1 MPFPASADMA
11 VWLQKVEILFLS
23 SEMFGEPLSSQKST
37 DLTSPHANEILLE
50 FVLNGVKHGLNE
62 ILSKYNTNKKGRINL
77 S

>member
-1 MPFPASADMA
+1 VPFPASADMA
-11 VWLQKVEILFLS
+11 VWLQKLKFYSLS

-62 ILSKYNTNKKGRINL
+62 ILSNYNTNKKGRINL

>member
-1 MPFPASADMA
+1 VPFPASADMA

-50 FVLNGVKHGLNE
+50 FVLEVAKAEVSLEECQAWFERNIIKL
-62 ILSKYNTNKKGRINL
+62 
-77 S
+77 

>member
-1 MPFPASADMA
+1 
-11 VWLQKVEILFLS
+11 
-23 SEMFGEPLSSQKST
+23 MFGEPLSSQKST
-37 DLTSPHANEILLE
+37 DLTSPYSNEILLE